1 MIYFNSRRARKSMMS
16 ADEQLP
22 GYGPARGE
30 RILAGFHG
38 AIRRVE
44 PTFGYWLSLAVAG
57 AALLLTALIYWS
69 LIAGLV
75 WLVVWTSR
83 FSAHVWGFALW
94 ASEIG
99 LLFSLLQPLVARF
112 RIGDASLRLDRNQ
125 DPLLFDFVDR
135 LCQATGM
142 PELGEVRMTCE
153 PSASA
158 WTYGRLRRTRV
169 LQLGLPLVESMS
181 LQQVA
186 GLVAHELGRLGLR
199 AESRFVPAARRIS
212 SWLEGGAYL
221 RQRADALAASS
232 QATMERRPLVGTLAS
247 WVALPLLLGL
257 TGVAWLVEALHLLA
271 AAATS
276 TLRRQ
281 DEQNADRYLAEVAG
295 SKGVAATLREQ
306 AALGLVFVSVRESLQ
321 QGWLQGRLPEDLPR
335 LTATLRQRD
344 RVKIDHAVTESF
356 QARKRGLFRASPSV
370 EERIG
375 KALQVKAA
383 GIFHSDLPAIV
394 LLREPEELARRVT
407 FRFYQDR
414 FGRQL
419 RRENLV
425 PNDAFLAPE
434 TAALPPRPPVA
445 GQWPLATP
453 APPGSAPHA
462 ERTDPEPAVNRVFGV
477 LVVLRP
483 LPFSH
488 PLAAAPRLADRPQ
501 LEAARNALARDFPS
515 YFQHL
520 ERYVEAFHETIE
532 LRLSLTWLTRPR
544 EITDDAVPTQFTLYS
559 GTLPDLDRDL
569 ELASGRL
576 SRAGARASEFERL
589 QVRRVALCLEILGR
603 RPEMNAALP
612 PAAIAAL
619 LAAASIPHQLAPR
632 IVDVEQQ
639 QRVLAILGQQRL
651 DTPGVSH
658 LRQLVD
664 SAAKELHAELDHLR
678 FQMATLDE
686 TPRSELGGMSLAHF
700 CFPFLPEPE
709 AAAELSQT
717 VSLALFRLMSSQLPI
732 LAQLAAITEQVER
745 ELGFAPIDWPPLPP
759 RTGHLRS
766 VALAGP
772 GMAPPGFSDQVS
784 WLFSHPAGG
793 RG

>member
-1 MIYFNSRRARKSMMS
+1 MS

-44 PTFGYWLSLAVAG
+44 PTFGFWLS
-57 AALLLTALIYWS
+57 
-69 LIAGLV
+69 
-75 WLVVWTSR
+75 
-83 FSAHVWGFALW
+83 
-94 ASEIG
+94 
-99 LLFSLLQPLVARF
+99 
-112 RIGDASLRLDRNQ
+112 
-125 DPLLFDFVDR
+125 
-135 LCQATGM
+135 
-142 PELGEVRMTCE
+142 
-153 PSASA
+153 
-158 WTYGRLRRTRV
+158 
-169 LQLGLPLVESMS
+169 
-181 LQQVA
+181 
-186 GLVAHELGRLGLR
+186 
-199 AESRFVPAARRIS
+199 
-212 SWLEGGAYL
+212 
-221 RQRADALAASS
+221 
-232 QATMERRPLVGTLAS
+232 
-247 WVALPLLLGL
+247 
-257 TGVAWLVEALHLLA
+257 
-271 AAATS
+271 
-276 TLRRQ
+276 
-281 DEQNADRYLAEVAG
+281 
-295 SKGVAATLREQ
+295 
-306 AALGLVFVSVRESLQ
+306 
-321 QGWLQGRLPEDLPR
+321 
-335 LTATLRQRD
+335 
-344 RVKIDHAVTESF
+344 
-356 QARKRGLFRASPSV
+356 
-370 EERIG
+370 
-375 KALQVKAA
+375 
-383 GIFHSDLPAIV
+383 
-394 LLREPEELARRVT
+394 LREPEELARRVT

-434 TAALPPRPPVA
+434 TAALPLRLPAA
-445 GQWPLATP
+445 GQRPLATP
-453 APPGSAPHA
+453 APPGSAPHD

-501 LEAARNALARDFPS
+501 LEAARNTLARDFPT

-520 ERYVEAFHETIE
+520 ERYFEAFHETIE
-532 LRLSLTWLTRPR
+532 LRLSLAWLTCPR
-544 EITDDAVPTQFTLYS
+544 EPLDAVLTQFTLYG
-559 GTLPDLDRDL
+559 GTLPDLHRDL

-603 RPEMNAALP
+603 RPEVNAALP
-612 PAAIAAL
+612 PAAIATL

-632 IVDVEQQ
+632 VVGVEQR

-651 DTPGVSH
+651 DTPGRFH
-658 LRQLVD
+658 MRQLVD
-664 SAAKELHAELDHLR
+664 SAAKELHAEVDNLR

-686 TPRSELGGMSLAHF
+686 TPRSELGGISLAQF
-700 CFPFLPEPE
+700 CLPFLPEPE
-709 AAAELSQT
+709 AAAELSQA

-745 ELGFAPIDWPPLPP
+745 ELGFAPIEWPPLPP

-772 GMAPPGFSDQVS
+772 GMAPPGFSHHVS